1 MFDPNAKSS
10 EIFHKIEKVIGE
22 PDKSNKLNKSM
33 QYSNKAKEECSLLK
47 IYNRYVFGSTN
58 YNDDIDE
65 AVNTASEGEKFSK
78 ADNNGDESSK
88 LKLRRDKIEK
98 NTSNEILS
106 KLQIT
111 TKEIM
116 EKAIQRFKIW
126 INM

>member
-22 PDKSNKLNKSM
+22 PDKSNKLNKTM
-33 QYSNKAKEECSLLK
+33 QYSNKVKEECSLLK

-88 LKLRRDKIEK
+88 LKLKRDKI
-98 NTSNEILS
+98 
-106 KLQIT
+106 
-111 TKEIM
+111 
-116 EKAIQRFKIW
+116 
-126 INM
+126 